1 MATLG
6 HTPPTPSLAK
16 LLSKG
21 EAFAC
26 LEIIHRS
33 LDCRNGQDLSV
44 LLAEVGNL
52 VGVEHCAGLMGSME
66 NPQAPP
72 RILLVDST
80 SPKGWLPLYAE
91 RQFHLID
98 PIVIENFSTFSIQ
111 YWEDTYRKTPPSKA
125 FRLLAEDF
133 GLRSG
138 ITCGVRKGNGTGGS
152 LFSFSGPKVKK
163 HARNNA
169 ILAQVLPHLHR
180 VLCQLETEESHL
192 LPKPGLSDRE
202 LEVLKWT
209 GAGKSSW
216 EIGMI
221 LKISERTV
229 NFHIKNIMRKL
240 DAVNRPQAVAMA
252 LKQGLLEF

>member
-1 MATLG
+1 MK
-6 HTPPTPSLAK
+6 PSPSLDRI
-16 LLSKG
+16 LSKC

-26 LEIIHRS
+26 LEIIRRS
-33 LDCRNGQDLSV
+33 LDCRNGQDLAV

-52 VGVEHCAGLMGSME
+52 IGVEHCAGLMGSME
-66 NPQAPP
+66 SSKEPP

-91 RQFHLID
+91 RQFHLVD
-98 PIVIENFSTFSIQ
+98 PIVIENFTRFPIQ
-111 YWEDTYRKTPPSKA
+111 YWEDTYRKSPPSKA
-125 FRLLAEDF
+125 FRMLAEDF
-133 GLRSG
+133 GLKSG
-138 ITCGVRKGNGTGGS
+138 ITCGVRKGNGSGGS

-163 HARNNA
+163 HARNGA
-169 ILAQVLPHLHR
+169 ILDQVLPHLHR
-180 VLCQLETEESHL
+180 VLCQLETNETLL
-192 LPKPGLSDRE
+192 LPKNSLSDRE

-252 LKQGLLEF
+252 LKQGLLEFP